1 MTNTAT
7 IFCDTCGGANR
18 AQATFCKFCGQS
30 FHAPANPSARPAFN
44 TFIYPTTSN
53 TTNTTNTTS
62 TPAPNN
68 GSISGTLTGKLTQQH
83 MLKQRY
89 IVLAQIGRGGFGAV
103 YRATDTQFGGRHVA
117 IKEMSQNNLSAQELL
132 DAATSFHR
140 EAMMLASLTHPNLP
154 RIYEQFTDTGRS
166 YLVMDFIEGETLEET
181 LQHKQ
186 LPIEQILTMSIQ
198 LCDVLD
204 YLHTRQPPIIFR
216 DLKPANIMLTPSGH
230 LYLIDFGIARHFK
243 PGQTKDTAALGSTGY
258 AAPEQY
264 GKSQTTERAD
274 IYSLGATLHQLLTGN
289 DPSDSPF
296 HFAPVP
302 PPHPALKGLDML
314 IASMV
319 NIDMAKRPASAA
331 QVKREL
337 QRLLTQYQIGLTH
350 PLPAST
356 TGKKSP
362 IPSSTAKP
370 KQGPQIPQIR
380 PQANMLY
387 ACIGHTSRVTSVA
400 WSPDGKLLAS
410 ASFDKTVQV
419 WNAVNGQHIR
429 TCKGHLERV
438 NAVAWSPDS
447 TRIASASDDGTVH
460 IWEASTAKLLY
471 TYNEHVG
478 QVNTVA
484 WSPIVS
490 TTPSSALIASAGTDR
505 TVQVWNATSGQVSFV
520 FRNHADAIHSIAW
533 SPDGKRIVSGG
544 EDKTVLL
551 WSPTIEP
558 PQKRS
563 LMNFFSSTLTPP
575 RNTVKLTGHEE
586 RVNAVA
592 WSPDGK
598 YVVSAGSDYRVLIY
612 DALTGRM
619 LLSYGQN
626 SKGMKN
632 CVAWS
637 PTGNMLAS
645 GGNNKLVELWNAST
659 RKQTFTYRGHL
670 GYVTALAWSP
680 DGSLIASA
688 GVDRT
693 MQVWKTM

>member
-18 AQATFCKFCGQS
+18 AQAAYCKFCGQS
-30 FHAPANPSARPAFN
+30 FHAPTNPSAHPVLN
-44 TFIYPTTSN
+44 TFTYQT
-53 TTNTTNTTS
+53 TTNTPNILKAPTS
-62 TPAPNN
+62 NSSST
-68 GSISGTLTGKLTQQH
+68 SGTLTGQLSQQH
-83 MLKQRY
+83 TLKQRY
-89 IVLAQIGRGGFGAV
+89 VVLAQIGRGGFGAV

-117 IKEMSQNNLSAQELL
+117 IKEMSQNNLSAQQLL
-132 DAATSFHR
+132 EAATAFHR

-181 LQHKQ
+181 LQQKQ
-186 LPIEQILTMSIQ
+186 LPIEQVLTLGIQ

-243 PGQTKDTAALGSTGY
+243 PGQSKDTAALGSTGY

-274 IYSLGATLHQLLTGN
+274 IYSLGATLHQLITGN

-296 HFAPVP
+296 HFASIAL
-302 PPHPALKGLDML
+302 PHPSLKGLDTLLVSML
-314 IASMV
+314 T
-319 NIDMAKRPASAA
+319 IDMTKRPASAA
-331 QVKREL
+331 VVKREL
-337 QRLLTQYQIGLTH
+337 QRLLTQYQIGQTH

-362 IPSSTAKP
+362 TPSSTAKP
-370 KQGPQIPQIR
+370 KQGPQMPQIR

-387 ACIGHTSRVTSVA
+387 ACIGHTSRITSVA
-400 WSPDGKLLAS
+400 WSPDGKWLAS
-410 ASFDKTVQV
+410 VSFDKTVQV
-419 WNAVNGQHIR
+419 WNAANGQHIR
-429 TCKGHLERV
+429 TLKGHLERV

-447 TRIASASDDGTVH
+447 TRLASASDDGTVH
-460 IWEASTAKLLY
+460 IWDASTGKKLY

-478 QVNTVA
+478 QVNAVA
-484 WSPIVS
+484 W
-490 TTPSSALIASAGTDR
+490 TPTMPTNASSMLIASAGTDR
-505 TVQVWNATSGQVSFV
+505 TVQVWNASTGQIAFV
-520 FRNHADAIHSIAW
+520 FRNHTDAIHSIAW
-533 SPDGKRIVSGG
+533 SPDGKRIASGS
-544 EDKTVLL
+544 EDKTVFL

-558 PQKRS
+558 AQKRS
-563 LMNFFSSTLTPP
+563 LMSFFTSTLTTP
-575 RNTVKLTGHEE
+575 RNTLKLTGHEG

-598 YVVSAGSDYRVLIY
+598 YLVSAGSDYRIRIF
-612 DALTGRM
+612 DTLTGRM
-619 LLSYGQN
+619 LLSYGQD

-645 GGNNKLVELWNAST
+645 GSNNKLVELWNVAT

-680 DGSLIASA
+680 DGSRIASA

-693 MQVWKTM
+693 VQVWKTM